1 MLGLSPRRRRR
12 YACTLPT
19 SLEAA
24 AVASVNWSDTAPV
37 VAFLGVFAGAVGL
50 PVPVMPTLIVLGST
64 LVTLRDPVL
73 ILSTFACAL
82 AGAFFGD
89 AAWFLTGRRFGYR
102 VLDGL
107 CKVSLS
113 PDTCVR
119 RASGFFEKR
128 GVKLLLVSRF
138 IPGLSLVAIPIAGAG
153 RTPFSRFTAYDLLGA
168 SIWIAVGLSAG
179 MLFYRQIDA
188 VLATLRQFGMG
199 LVTAGLVLLVL
210 WIGFRYLRR
219 MLLIARLR
227 RSRISVDELAVMLA
241 NDPGALI
248 VDVRSASHRKDDPFV
263 IPGSRLFDLATAEV
277 ELATLPKHTPV
288 VIYCSCP
295 NEVSAARVAERLTKL
310 GFADVRP
317 LTGGLGAWREAGRDV
332 EALVVTA

>member
-1 MLGLSPRRRRR
+1 M
-12 YACTLPT
+12 T
-19 SLEAA
+19 SI
-24 AVASVNWSDTAPV
+24 NWSDTAPF
-37 VAFLGVFAGAVGL
+37 VAFLGVFAGAIGL
-50 PVPVMPTLIVLGST
+50 PVPAMPTLIVVGST
-64 LVTLRDPVL
+64 LVAARDPLL
-73 ILSTFACAL
+73 IIATFLGAL
-82 AGAFFGD
+82 AGAFLGD

-107 CKVSLS
+107 CRISLS

-153 RTPFSRFTAYDLLGA
+153 DTRFVRFTMYDLLGA
-168 SIWIAVGLSAG
+168 ALWVSVGLSVG

-188 VLATLRQFGMG
+188 VLTALRQFGLG
-199 LVTAGLVLLVL
+199 LATVAAIGLLL

-219 MLLIARLR
+219 ALLLSRLR
-227 RSRISVDELAVMLA
+227 KSRISVDELSILLA
-241 NDPGALI
+241 NEPGALI
-248 VDVRSASHRKDDPFV
+248 VDVRSAMSRRDDPYV
-263 IPGSRLFDLATAEV
+263 IPGSRLFDLATADQ
-277 ELATLPKHTPV
+277 ELATLPRHSAV

-295 NEVSAARVAERLTKL
+295 NEVSAAKVAERLSKL
-310 GFADVRP
+310 GFSNVRP

-332 EALVVTA
+332 EAIVLTT

>member
-1 MLGLSPRRRRR
+1 M
-12 YACTLPT
+12 T
-19 SLEAA
+19 SI
-24 AVASVNWSDTAPV
+24 NWSDTAPF
-37 VAFLGVFAGAVGL
+37 VAFLGVFAGAIGL
-50 PVPVMPTLIVLGST
+50 PVPAMPTLIVVGST
-64 LVTLRDPVL
+64 LVAARDPLL
-73 ILSTFACAL
+73 IIATFLGAL
-82 AGAFFGD
+82 AGAFLGD

-107 CKVSLS
+107 CRISLS

-153 RTPFSRFTAYDLLGA
+153 DTRFVRFTVYDLLGA
-168 SIWIAVGLSAG
+168 ALWVSVGLSAG

-188 VLATLRQFGMG
+188 VLAALRQFGLG
-199 LVTAGLVLLVL
+199 LATVAAIGLLL

-219 MLLIARLR
+219 ALLLARLR
-227 RSRISVDELAVMLA
+227 KSRISVDELSMLLA

-248 VDVRSASHRKDDPFV
+248 VDVRSAMSRRDDPYV
-263 IPGSRLFDLATAEV
+263 IPGSRLFDLATADQ
-277 ELATLPKHTPV
+277 ELVTLPRHSAV

-295 NEVSAARVAERLTKL
+295 NEVSAAKVAERLSKL
-310 GFADVRP
+310 GFSNVRP

-332 EALVVTA
+332 EAIVFTT

>member
-1 MLGLSPRRRRR
+1 M
-12 YACTLPT
+12 T
-19 SLEAA
+19 SI
-24 AVASVNWSDTAPV
+24 NWSDTAPF
-37 VAFLGVFAGAVGL
+37 VAFLGVFAGAIGL
-50 PVPVMPTLIVLGST
+50 PVPAMPTLIVVGST
-64 LVTLRDPVL
+64 LVAARDPLL
-73 ILSTFACAL
+73 IIATFLGAL
-82 AGAFFGD
+82 AGAFLGD

-107 CKVSLS
+107 CRISLS

-153 RTPFSRFTAYDLLGA
+153 DTRFVRFTMYDLLGA
-168 SIWIAVGLSAG
+168 ALWVSVGLSVG

-188 VLATLRQFGMG
+188 VLAALRQFGLG
-199 LVTAGLVLLVL
+199 LATVAAIGLLL

-219 MLLIARLR
+219 ALLLSRLR
-227 RSRISVDELAVMLA
+227 KSRISVDELSILLA
-241 NDPGALI
+241 NEPGALI
-248 VDVRSASHRKDDPFV
+248 VDVRSAMSRRDDPYV
-263 IPGSRLFDLATAEV
+263 IPGSRLFDLATADQ
-277 ELATLPKHTPV
+277 ELATLPRHSAV

-295 NEVSAARVAERLTKL
+295 NEVSAAKVAERLSKL
-310 GFADVRP
+310 GFSNVRP

-332 EALVVTA
+332 EAIVLTT

>member
-1 MLGLSPRRRRR
+1 V
-12 YACTLPT
+12 T
-19 SLEAA
+19 SI
-24 AVASVNWSDTAPV
+24 NWSDTAPF
-37 VAFLGVFAGAVGL
+37 VAFLGVFAGAIGL
-50 PVPVMPTLIVLGST
+50 PVPAMPTLIVVGST
-64 LVTLRDPVL
+64 LVAARDPLL
-73 ILSTFACAL
+73 IIATFLGAL
-82 AGAFFGD
+82 AGAFLGD

-107 CKVSLS
+107 CRISLS

-153 RTPFSRFTAYDLLGA
+153 DTRFVRFTMYDLLGA
-168 SIWIAVGLSAG
+168 ALWVSVGLSVG

-188 VLATLRQFGMG
+188 VLAALRQFGLG
-199 LVTAGLVLLVL
+199 LATVAAIGLLL

-219 MLLIARLR
+219 ALLLSRLR
-227 RSRISVDELAVMLA
+227 KSRIRVDELSILLA
-241 NDPGALI
+241 NEPGALI
-248 VDVRSASHRKDDPFV
+248 VDVRSAMSRRDDPYV
-263 IPGSRLFDLATAEV
+263 IPGSRLFDLATADQ
-277 ELATLPKHTPV
+277 ELATLPRHSAV

-295 NEVSAARVAERLTKL
+295 NEVSAAKVAERLSKL
-310 GFADVRP
+310 GFSNVRP

-332 EALVVTA
+332 EAIVLTT

>member
-1 MLGLSPRRRRR
+1 V
-12 YACTLPT
+12 T
-19 SLEAA
+19 SI
-24 AVASVNWSDTAPV
+24 NWSDTAPF
-37 VAFLGVFAGAVGL
+37 VAFVGVFAGAIGL
-50 PVPVMPTLIVLGST
+50 PVPAMPTLIVVGST
-64 LVTLRDPVL
+64 LVAARDPML
-73 ILSTFACAL
+73 ILATFLGAL
-82 AGAFFGD
+82 AGAFLGD

-107 CKVSLS
+107 CRISLS

-153 RTPFSRFTAYDLLGA
+153 DTKFMRFTVYDLLGA
-168 SIWIAVGLSAG
+168 TLWISVGLSAG

-188 VLATLRQFGMG
+188 LLVGLRQVG
-199 LVTAGLVLLVL
+199 LGVAALAIILLVL

-219 MLLIARLR
+219 TMLLMRLR
-227 RSRISVDELAVMLA
+227 KSRISVDELSMLLA
-241 NDPGALI
+241 SEPGALI
-248 VDVRSASHRKDDPFV
+248 VDVRSAMSRRDDPFV
-263 IPGSRLFDLATAEV
+263 IPGSQLFDLSTADV
-277 ELATLPKHTPV
+277 DLATLPRHSSV

-295 NEVSAARVAERLTKL
+295 NEVSAAKVAERLTKL
-310 GFADVRP
+310 GFANVRP

-332 EALVVTA
+332 EAILLTT

>member
-1 MLGLSPRRRRR
+1 V
-12 YACTLPT
+12 T
-19 SLEAA
+19 SI
-24 AVASVNWSDTAPV
+24 NWSDTAPF
-37 VAFLGVFAGAVGL
+37 VAFLGVFAGAIGL
-50 PVPVMPTLIVLGST
+50 PVPAMPTLIVVGST
-64 LVTLRDPVL
+64 LVAARDPLL
-73 ILSTFACAL
+73 IIATFLGAL
-82 AGAFFGD
+82 AGAFLGD

-107 CKVSLS
+107 CRISLS

-153 RTPFSRFTAYDLLGA
+153 DTRFVRFTVYDLLGA
-168 SIWIAVGLSAG
+168 ALWVSVGLSAG

-188 VLATLRQFGMG
+188 VLAALRQFGLG
-199 LVTAGLVLLVL
+199 LAAVAAIGLLL

-219 MLLIARLR
+219 ALLLARLR
-227 RSRISVDELAVMLA
+227 KSRISVDELSILLA
-241 NDPGALI
+241 NEPGALI
-248 VDVRSASHRKDDPFV
+248 VDVRSAMSRRDDPYV
-263 IPGSRLFDLATAEV
+263 IPGSRLFDLATADQ
-277 ELATLPKHTPV
+277 ELATLPRHSAV

-295 NEVSAARVAERLTKL
+295 NEVSAAKVAERLSKL
-310 GFADVRP
+310 GFSNVRP

-332 EALVVTA
+332 EAIALTT

>member
-1 MLGLSPRRRRR
+1 V
-12 YACTLPT
+12 T
-19 SLEAA
+19 SI
-24 AVASVNWSDTAPV
+24 NWSDTAPF
-37 VAFLGVFAGAVGL
+37 VAFLGVFAGAIGL
-50 PVPVMPTLIVLGST
+50 PVPAMPTLIVVGST
-64 LVTLRDPVL
+64 LVAARDPLL
-73 ILSTFACAL
+73 IIATFLGAL
-82 AGAFFGD
+82 AGAFLGD

-107 CKVSLS
+107 CRISLS

-153 RTPFSRFTAYDLLGA
+153 DTRFVRFTVYDLLGA
-168 SIWIAVGLSAG
+168 ALWVSVGLSAG

-188 VLATLRQFGMG
+188 VLAALRQFGLG
-199 LVTAGLVLLVL
+199 LATVAAIGLLL

-219 MLLIARLR
+219 ALLLARLR
-227 RSRISVDELAVMLA
+227 KSRISVDELSILLA
-241 NDPGALI
+241 NEPGALI
-248 VDVRSASHRKDDPFV
+248 VDVRSAMSRRDDPYV
-263 IPGSRLFDLATAEV
+263 IPGSRLFDLATADQ
-277 ELATLPKHTPV
+277 ELATLPRHSAV

-295 NEVSAARVAERLTKL
+295 NEVSAAKVAERLSKL
-310 GFADVRP
+310 GFSNVRP

-332 EALVVTA
+332 EAIVLTT